1 MPLEAASMALLRIV
15 HAASLPDPGELARRL
30 ENGELTIGG
39 ASGQTADSTGE
50 QPPLLSLP
58 STFNEL
64 IELLGQKGKHLLA
77 QKLHDAVGLV
87 RYAPPDLVIRPTQK
101 LEADFARD
109 LGGAL
114 KAITGEAWSISIAEG
129 PSEPSLLEQEK
140 VAKKAERDAIMTQ
153 PIVQAAFEAFPD
165 AELIEYSAASNGA

>member
-1 MPLEAASMALLRIV
+1 MALLRIV

-30 ENGELTIGG
+30 ENGEIIAGP
-39 ASGQTADSTGE
+39 ASAEPANSPGDQ
-50 QPPLLSLP
+50 QPLLSLP
-58 STFNEL
+58 DNFNGL
-64 IELLGQKGKHLLA
+64 IELLTQKGRHLLA

-140 VAKKAERDAIMTQ
+140 SAKQAEQDAIMTQ

-165 AELIEYSAASNGA
+165 AELIEYSAASNRA